1 MGWWIQR
8 LGAHVVRRLGLRQ
21 GSEGRIWVLLKELD
35 FIW

>member
-8 LGAHVVRRLGLRQ
+8 LGTHVVRRLGLRQ
-21 GSEGRIWVLLKELD
+21 GLEEGYGLLKELD